1 MQSNSVS
8 RAAGPSSPTRS
19 TLDRPQTEGISAKRT
34 DTEGAM
40 ESARPDTSAELVDK
54 LKHLEGEDNLGLL
67 ALIDRHAEMLSEAG
81 GLRT

>member
-1 MQSNSVS
+1 
-8 RAAGPSSPTRS
+8 
-19 TLDRPQTEGISAKRT
+19 
-34 DTEGAM
+34 M